1 MSAET
6 PGPLCPRCRRRI
18 AAWKLDHC
26 VYCGESFPPDL
37 REGFAEP
44 EALKWVER
52 PAIPPDAARQ
62 LELMKVIPMEKDAK
76 PRSVLRLLTLIS
88 LPVFA
93 VLFYLLYQ
101 ILRRYSPAFS
111 VLVLVGGAG
120 FLAYLVWS
128 SAQASGKPS
137 S

>member
-1 MSAET
+1 VSAET

-52 PAIPPDAARQ
+52 PGIPPDAARQ
-62 LELMKVIPMEKDAK
+62 LELMKVIPMEKDSK

-101 ILRRYSPAFS
+101 LLRRYSPALS

-128 SAQASGKPS
+128 FAQASGKR
-137 S
+137 